1 MVSGL
6 DVYGNVGGNKPFAL
20 QNLRASVKGKKGF
33 SIRFE
38 GLVGKPIVC
47 GISVRRACC
56 SSSGIKDVVSKL
68 GGVNNEYSYYFF

>member
-6 DVYGNVGGNKPFAL
+6 DVYGKVGGNKPFVL
-20 QNLRASVKGKKGF
+20 QNLRASVKGKEGL

-47 GISVRRACC
+47 GISVRSECR
-56 SSSGIKDVVSKL
+56 SSSEIKDEVVPIL
-68 GGVNNEYSYYFF
+68 GEVNKE